1 MHCYFVLAGDSTIPV
16 LYHVERVREGKSFM
30 TRTVQARQRGKCI
43 FTTTCSFVRE
53 GSGGEKVVEHEWR
66 LPEGAVE
73 MLEARLKDTT
83 PLEGAGP
90 FAMVRLGV
98 INRGFQTFDIGEGQ
112 NNRFS
117 NTIFA
122 PSESSPDPHMKKARQ
137 WTRAYGNISAS
148 GGQQAHLS
156 ALAYMS
162 DNWFI
167 GTVPRVHGLL
177 RTSPNPASPPPTS
190 SSSLSTVKSPSP
202 IRLKEVNP
210 SKIGTVA
217 AADSALTIPPKT
229 KPTVGMMVSLDHS
242 IYFHRPR
249 EVVADDWLLAENQS
263 PWTGEGRGLVMQRIW
278 GRGGSLLATC
288 VQEVFPKSISILTFP
303 FFSLGFTFW
312 GRVVSGTE

>member
-1 MHCYFVLAGDSTIPV
+1 MHCYFVLAGDSTIPI

-43 FTTTCSFVRE
+43 FTTTCSFMRE
-53 GSGGEKVVEHEWR
+53 GSGGEKVVEHGWR
-66 LPEGAVE
+66 LPEDAVE
-73 MLEARLKDTT
+73 MLEARLKDKT
-83 PLEGAGP
+83 PLGEAGP
-90 FAMVRLGV
+90 FATVRLGV

-112 NNRFS
+112 NDSFS
-117 NTIFA
+117 NTAFA
-122 PSESSPDPHMKKARQ
+122 PLESSPDPHMKKTWQ

-167 GTVPRVHGLL
+167 GTVSRVHGLL
-177 RTSPNPASPPPTS
+177 RTSTNPASPPPPS
-190 SSSLSTVKSPSP
+190 SSSLSTVKPPSP
-202 IRLKEVNP
+202 IRLKEANP
-210 SKIGTVA
+210 SQNGTVA

-249 EVVADDWLLAENQS
+249 EVIADDWLLAENQT

-303 FFSLGFTFW
+303 LFSSKFTFW

>member
-1 MHCYFVLAGDSTIPV
+1 MHCYFVLAGDSTIPI

-43 FTTTCSFVRE
+43 FTTTCSFMRE
-53 GSGGEKVVEHEWR
+53 GSGGEKVVEHEWK
-66 LPEGAVE
+66 LPEDAVE
-73 MLEARLKDTT
+73 MLEARLKDNT

-90 FAMVRLGV
+90 FAMVRLGI

-112 NNRFS
+112 SDSFS
-117 NTIFA
+117 NTAFA
-122 PSESSPDPHMKKARQ
+122 PLESSPDPHMKSTRQ
-137 WTRAYGNISAS
+137 WTRAYGTISAS

-167 GTVPRVHGLL
+167 GTISRVHGLL
-177 RTSPNPASPPPTS
+177 RSSPNPASPSPPS
-190 SSSLSTVKSPSP
+190 SSPLSTVKPTGP
-202 IRLKEVNP
+202 IRLEEGNLSQV
-210 SKIGTVA
+210 GTVGA
-217 AADSALTIPPKT
+217 SSNRAVTLPPNT

-263 PWTGEGRGLVMQRIW
+263 PWTGEGRGLVTQRIW
-278 GRGGSLLATC
+278 GRGGTLLATC
-288 VQEVFPKSISILTFP
+288 VQEVSFKPLFIFA
-303 FFSLGFTFW
+303 FSFVLQRIRFGA
-312 GRVVSGTE
+312 EL